1 MAIITQDELLQYL
14 YKETSAEK
22 TAYIMQELSTD
33 AALKERFDV
42 IAAAK
47 ERLEKIKLLTPDK
60 RSLERIFQHS
70 EKEMKAF
77 S

>member
-33 AALKERFDV
+33 VALKERFDV

-47 ERLEKIKLLTPDK
+47 ERLEKIKLLAPDN
-60 RSLERIFQHS
+60 RSLERIYQHS

>member
-22 TAYIMQELSTD
+22 TAYIMQELSID

-47 ERLEKIKLLTPDK
+47 ERLEKIKLLSPDN
-60 RSLERIFQHS
+60 RSLERIYQHS

>member
-47 ERLEKIKLLTPDK
+47 ERLGKIKLLSPDN
-60 RSLERIFQHS
+60 RSLERIYQHS

>member
-47 ERLEKIKLLTPDK
+47 ERLEKLKLLTPDN